1 LRGEAPVVGQD
12 SWDYWLTLPWGD
24 GAGHIS
30 YLIIA
35 ISYWLTNIYWLR
47 LTAVIGL
54 CFEIAYFVL
63 ISGSALYTGIAWD
76 AIFIAINMFHLL
88 RLTRERMRV
97 RLAADDRDL
106 LRTLFDGLDDAQ
118 IGMLLNSASW
128 HKAPEGE
135 QLTVEGAPV
144 PALMLIA
151 AGQVAVV
158 VGDQTV
164 ARMGPGSFIGEM
176 AFLTGGNASAT
187 VTVTHPTRVMKIEQ
201 TRLKTLLVI
210 DSQIAAVLHRLLG
223 ADLANKLRS
232 LNKAA

>member
-1 LRGEAPVVGQD
+1 VAESDVWE
-12 SWDYWLTLPWGD
+12 SWLTLPWGD
-24 GAGHIS
+24 AAGHVS

-47 LTAVIGL
+47 VTAVIGL

-63 ISGSALYTGIAWD
+63 VSGGALYTGIGWD
-76 AIFIAINMFHLL
+76 AIFIAINLFHLL
-88 RLTRERMRV
+88 RLTRERMRA

-106 LRTLFDGLDDAQ
+106 LRALFDGLDDAQ

-151 AGQVAVV
+151 AGQVSVE
-158 VGDQTV
+158 VGDQIV

-176 AFLTGGNASAT
+176 AFLTGGDASET
-187 VTVTHPTRVMKIEQ
+187 VTATHPTRMMKLEQ
-201 TRLKTLLVI
+201 SRLKTLLVI

-223 ADLANKLRS
+223 ADLAQKLRS
-232 LNKAA
+232 RNKAA

>member
-1 LRGEAPVVGQD
+1 MAELD

-24 GAGHIS
+24 AAGHIS

-47 LTAVIGL
+47 VTAVIGL

-63 ISGSALYTGIAWD
+63 VSGGALYTGIGWD
-76 AIFIAINMFHLL
+76 LVFIAINAFHLL
-88 RLTRERMRV
+88 RLTRERLRV
-97 RLAADDRDL
+97 RLATDDGDL

-118 IGMLLNSASW
+118 IGMLLNSSSW
-128 HKAPEGE
+128 HKVPVGE
-135 QLTVEGAPV
+135 NLTTEGAPV

-151 AGQVAVV
+151 AGHVSVAV
-158 VGDQTV
+158 GDTIIAQ
-164 ARMGPGSFIGEM
+164 MGPGSFIGEM
-176 AFLTGGNASAT
+176 AFLTNGTASAT
-187 VTVTHPTRVMKIEQ
+187 VTATHATRVMKIEQ

-210 DSQIAAVLHRLLG
+210 DSQIASVLHRLLG
-223 ADLANKLRS
+223 ADLAQKLRS

>member
-1 LRGEAPVVGQD
+1 MAESGTGE
-12 SWDYWLTLPWGD
+12 YWLGLPWGD
-24 GAGHIS
+24 AAGHIS

-47 LTAVIGL
+47 VTAVIGL
-54 CFEIAYFVL
+54 CFEIAHFVL
-63 ISGSALYTGIAWD
+63 LSGGALYTGIGWD
-76 AIFIAINMFHLL
+76 AIFIAINLVHLA
-88 RLTRERMRV
+88 RLTRERMRL
-97 RLAADDRDL
+97 RLASDDRDL

-128 HKAPEGE
+128 HKAEVGE

-151 AGQVAVV
+151 AGQVSVD
-158 VGDQTV
+158 VGDQTI

-176 AFLTGGNASAT
+176 AFLTGGAASAT
-187 VTVTHPTRVMKIEQ
+187 VTATHETRVMKLEQ

-210 DSQIAAVLHRLLG
+210 DSQIASVLHRLLG
-223 ADLANKLRS
+223 ADLAQKLRS
-232 LNKAA
+232 LN

>member
-1 LRGEAPVVGQD
+1 MAEAGT
-12 SWDYWLTLPWGD
+12 WEFWLGLPWGD
-24 GAGHIS
+24 AAGHVS

-35 ISYWLTNIYWLR
+35 VSYWLTNIYWLR
-47 LTAVIGL
+47 VTAVVGL

-63 ISGSALYTGIAWD
+63 VSGGTLYTGIGWD
-76 AIFIAINMFHLL
+76 AVFIAINLLHLA
-88 RLTRERMRV
+88 RLTRERLRV

-106 LRTLFDGLDDAQ
+106 VRTLFDGLDDAQ

-128 HKAPEGE
+128 HKATVGE
-135 QLTVEGAPV
+135 QLTLEGAPV

-151 AGQVAVV
+151 AGQVAVD
-158 VGDQTV
+158 VGDLTV

-176 AFLTGGNASAT
+176 AFLTGGVASAT
-187 VTVTHPTRVMKIEQ
+187 VTATQPTRVMRIEQ
-201 TRLKTLLVI
+201 ARLKTLLVI

-223 ADLANKLRS
+223 ADLAQKLRS

>member
-1 LRGEAPVVGQD
+1 MAEQGTWE
-12 SWDYWLTLPWGD
+12 YWLGLPWGD
-24 GAGHIS
+24 AAGHIS

-35 ISYWLTNIYWLR
+35 VSYWLTNIYWLR
-47 LTAVIGL
+47 VTAVIGL

-63 ISGSALYTGIAWD
+63 VSGGALYTGIGWD
-76 AIFIAINMFHLL
+76 AIFIAINLVHLA
-88 RLTRERMRV
+88 RLTRERMRL
-97 RLAADDRDL
+97 RLASDDRDL

-128 HKAPEGE
+128 HKAEVGE

-151 AGQVAVV
+151 AGQVSVD
-158 VGDQTV
+158 VGDQTI

-176 AFLTGGNASAT
+176 AFLTGGTASAT
-187 VTVTHPTRVMKIEQ
+187 VTATHETRVMKLEQ

-210 DSQIAAVLHRLLG
+210 DSQIASVLHRLLG
-223 ADLANKLRS
+223 ADLAPKLRS

>member
-1 LRGEAPVVGQD
+1 MAELD

-24 GAGHIS
+24 AAGHIS

-47 LTAVIGL
+47 VTAVIGL

-63 ISGSALYTGIAWD
+63 VSGGALYTGIGWD
-76 AIFIAINMFHLL
+76 LVFIAINAFHLL
-88 RLTRERMRV
+88 RLTRERLRV
-97 RLAADDRDL
+97 RLATDDGDL

-118 IGMLLNSASW
+118 IGMLLNSSSW
-128 HKAPEGE
+128 HKVPVGE
-135 QLTVEGAPV
+135 NLTSEGAPV

-151 AGQVAVV
+151 AGQVSVA
-158 VGDQTV
+158 VGDTIIAQ
-164 ARMGPGSFIGEM
+164 MGPGSFIGEM
-176 AFLTGGNASAT
+176 AFLTNGTASAT
-187 VTVTHPTRVMKIEQ
+187 VTATHPTRVMKIEQ

-223 ADLANKLRS
+223 ADLAQKLRAR
-232 LNKAA
+232 NVA

>member
-1 LRGEAPVVGQD
+1 MAEQD
-12 SWDYWLTLPWGD
+12 AWDYWLTLPWGD

-30 YLIIA
+30 YFIIA

-47 LTAVIGL
+47 LTAVVGL

-76 AIFIAINMFHLL
+76 AIFIAINLFHLL

-106 LRTLFDGLDDAQ
+106 LRSLFDGLDDAQ

-135 QLTVEGAPV
+135 QLTIEGAPV

-151 AGQVAVV
+151 AGQVAVE

-176 AFLTGGNASAT
+176 AFLSGGVASAT
-187 VTVTHPTRVMKIEQ
+187 VTATHPTRVMKIEQ
-201 TRLKTLLVI
+201 SRLKSLLVI

>member
-1 LRGEAPVVGQD
+1 MAESD
-12 SWDYWLTLPWGD
+12 TWEYWLGLPWGD
-24 GAGHIS
+24 AAGHIS

-35 ISYWLTNIYWLR
+35 VSYWLTNIYWLR
-47 LTAVIGL
+47 VTAVIGL

-63 ISGSALYTGIAWD
+63 VSGGALYTGIGWD
-76 AIFIAINMFHLL
+76 AIFIAINLVHLA
-88 RLTRERMRV
+88 RLTRERMRL
-97 RLAADDRDL
+97 RLASDDRDL

-128 HKAPEGE
+128 HKAEVGE

-151 AGQVAVV
+151 AGQVSVD
-158 VGDQTV
+158 VGDQTI

-176 AFLTGGNASAT
+176 AFLTGGAASAT
-187 VTVTHPTRVMKIEQ
+187 VTATHETRVMKLEQ

-210 DSQIAAVLHRLLG
+210 DSQIASVLHRLLG
-223 ADLANKLRS
+223 ADLTQKLRS

>member
-1 LRGEAPVVGQD
+1 MAEQGTWE
-12 SWDYWLTLPWGD
+12 YWLGLPWGD
-24 GAGHIS
+24 AAGHFS

-35 ISYWLTNIYWLR
+35 VSYWLTNIYWLR
-47 LTAVIGL
+47 VTAVIGL

-63 ISGSALYTGIAWD
+63 VSGGALYTGIGWD
-76 AIFIAINMFHLL
+76 AIFIAINLVHLA
-88 RLTRERMRV
+88 RLTRERMRL
-97 RLAADDRDL
+97 RLASDDRDL

-128 HKAPEGE
+128 HKAEVGE

-151 AGQVAVV
+151 AGQVSVD
-158 VGDQTV
+158 VGDQSI

-176 AFLTGGNASAT
+176 AFLTGGAASAT
-187 VTVTHPTRVMKIEQ
+187 VTATHETRVMKLEQ

-210 DSQIAAVLHRLLG
+210 DSQIASVLHRLLG
-223 ADLANKLRS
+223 ADLAQKLRS

>member
-1 LRGEAPVVGQD
+1 MAESGTWE
-12 SWDYWLTLPWGD
+12 YWLGLPWGD
-24 GAGHIS
+24 AAGHIS

-35 ISYWLTNIYWLR
+35 VSYWLTNIYWLR
-47 LTAVIGL
+47 VTAVIGL

-63 ISGSALYTGIAWD
+63 VSGGALYTGIGWD
-76 AIFIAINMFHLL
+76 AIFIAINLVHLA
-88 RLTRERMRV
+88 RLTRERMRL
-97 RLAADDRDL
+97 RLASDDRDL
-106 LRTLFDGLDDAQ
+106 LRALFDGLDDAQ

-128 HKAPEGE
+128 HKAEVGE

-151 AGQVAVV
+151 AGQVSVD
-158 VGDQTV
+158 VGDQTI

-176 AFLTGGNASAT
+176 AFLTGGAASAT
-187 VTVTHPTRVMKIEQ
+187 VTATHETRVMKLEQ

-210 DSQIAAVLHRLLG
+210 DSQIASVLHRLLG
-223 ADLANKLRS
+223 ADLAQKLRS

>member
-1 LRGEAPVVGQD
+1 MAEQD
-12 SWDYWLTLPWGD
+12 AWDYWLTLPWGD

-30 YLIIA
+30 YFIIA

-47 LTAVIGL
+47 LTAVVGL

-76 AIFIAINMFHLL
+76 AVFIAINLFHLL

-97 RLAADDRDL
+97 RLAIDDRDL
-106 LRTLFDGLDDAQ
+106 LRSLFDGLDDAQ

-151 AGQVAVV
+151 AGQVAVE
-158 VGDQTV
+158 VGDQVV

-176 AFLTGGNASAT
+176 AFLSGGVASAT
-187 VTVTHPTRVMKIEQ
+187 VTTTHPTRVMKIEQ
-201 TRLKTLLVI
+201 SRLKTLLVI